1 MRAMRCIFLL
11 SIPGVLMRSYRMYET
26 VDPDRVITED
36 DFFLASQRMEKTQL
50 SAIVES
56 VKKLILSRDMRNCR
70 NIRCFHHHDEDL
82 KIRRSYEVAIIIKS
96 LMSQA
101 IESGAQ
107 NVTLITELSDGV
119 FSISVLDD
127 GDKISDQARRLL
139 FAPKVKPDGDSYLRF
154 YNVRKAVIRCRG
166 KMKLGEDQNGNIF
179 TVSLPAEE
187 VAAFEQA

>member
-36 DFFLASQRMEKTQL
+36 DFFLASQRMEKTRL
-50 SAIVES
+50 GTIVES
-56 VKKLILSRDMRNCR
+56 VKKLILSRNMRNCR
-70 NIRCFHHHDEDL
+70 SIRCFHHDEDL

-154 YNVRKAVIRCRG
+154 YNVRKAVIRCKG